1 MQCRLCGLRSN
12 SRFQRTALRATAEPD
27 RYDLW
32 IISESVVA
40 SLENFQGK
48 VAQVVEAVSFSFNDF
63 DLVID
68 PFQKAGMDGV
78 IAVV

>member
-1 MQCRLCGLRSN
+1 MRIFQAFLVWKRLGI
-12 SRFQRTALRATAEPD
+12 FF
-27 RYDLW
+27 W

-48 VAQVVEAVSFSFNDF
+48 VAQVVKAVCFSFDDF

>member
-1 MQCRLCGLRSN
+1 MIILRQLIIH
-12 SRFQRTALRATAEPD
+12 SRVGVFELAGYPNC
-27 RYDLW
+27 LW

-48 VAQVVEAVSFSFNDF
+48 VAQIVEAVSFSFDDF

-68 PFQKAGMDGV
+68 PFQKSGMDGV